1 MKRLHHQVVQL
12 LHNVSF
18 HLRDQSLTGS
28 ASKYRAANVMQA
40 AAFTPITLANASSTK
55 ECAVNTDKLQGFHRL
70 LKCVKRCFSE
80 VRSDGVKMGV
90 CEHVSKSKKVLY
102 FNCKMNHV
110 MCNLMS

>member
-102 FNCKMNHV
+102 FNC
-110 MCNLMS
+110 